1 MLGCIDL
8 SCEPAVI
15 PTPLHLCAGAWLL
28 GALLSGLLLAQLT
41 QGLQPAALW
50 NAASRVPADTWA
62 VASLAWVASL
72 GLRALRLRRE
82 WSAGPRIGFVSS
94 LRLVAL
100 HGAALTAM
108 PVRLGEIGYVF
119 LLYRE
124 WQVNLGRA
132 VRSLIWSRWQDAT
145 VLLAIAAA
153 LLPPIP
159 AGGRWSLA
167 LAILLT
173 GVVILPALGPRLW
186 SHVPALRRWRW
197 AVAEHPADVAGWS
210 LCLANWALRIGA
222 LWLLLSRLLPDAAA
236 LQPAVAVA
244 VELSHILPVQGV
256 GGLGSY
262 EAAAWSAARL
272 HGVDTGPV
280 VVAALVLHLH
290 AAALHAGAAAAAW
303 AHGRRDAPAH
313 RPTLAGTTSDARAGF
328 ATVPASQAQR
338 PVGPQSSGA

>member
-1 MLGCIDL
+1 MLGRIVL
-8 SCEPAVI
+8 SRERAVI

-28 GALLSGLLLAQLT
+28 GALISGLLLAQVT

-50 NAASRVPADTWA
+50 DAASRVPAAAWA
-62 VASLAWVASL
+62 VASLAWAASL
-72 GLRALRLRRE
+72 GLRAWRLRRE
-82 WSAGPRIGFVSS
+82 WSSGPRIGFVSS

-119 LLYRE
+119 LLYRG

-145 VLLAIAAA
+145 VLVAIAVA
-153 LLPPIP
+153 LLPPIRP
-159 AGGRWSLA
+159 GGRWALA
-167 LAILLT
+167 LAVLLT

-186 SHVPALRRWRW
+186 ARVPALRRWRW
-197 AVAEHPADVAGWS
+197 AVAEHPADIAGWS

-222 LWLLLSRLLPDAAA
+222 LWLLLSHLLPDAATV
-236 LQPAVAVA
+236 QPAVAVA

-262 EAAAWSAARL
+262 EAAAWSAARI
-272 HGVDTGPV
+272 HGVDAGPV

-290 AAALHAGAAAAAW
+290 AVALHAGAAALAW
-303 AHGRRDAPAH
+303 TPARD
-313 RPTLAGTTSDARAGF
+313 DARADR
-328 ATVPASQAQR
+328 AALPRTPADERAGRAPVSAPQAQR
-338 PVGPQSSGA
+338 PVEAQSSGV

>member
-1 MLGCIDL
+1 MLGRILL
-8 SCEPAVI
+8 SREPAVI

-28 GALLSGLLLAQLT
+28 GALLSALLLAQVT

-50 NAASRVPADTWA
+50 DAASRVPAAAWA

-72 GLRALRLRRE
+72 GLRAWRLRRE
-82 WSAGPRIGFVSS
+82 WSSGPRIGFVSS

-119 LLYRE
+119 LLYRG

-145 VLLAIAAA
+145 ALLAIAVA
-153 LLPPIP
+153 LLPPMRP
-159 AGGRWSLA
+159 GGRWALA
-167 LAILLT
+167 LAVLLT

-186 SHVPALRRWRW
+186 ARVPALRRWRW
-197 AVAEHPADVAGWS
+197 AVAEHPGDIAGWS

-222 LWLLLSRLLPDAAA
+222 LWLLLSHLLPHAATV
-236 LQPAVAVA
+236 QPAVAVA
-244 VELSHILPVQGV
+244 VELSLILPVQGV

-262 EAAAWSAARL
+262 EAAAWAAARL
-272 HGVDTGPV
+272 HGVDARAV

-290 AAALHAGAAAAAW
+290 AVALHAGAAALAW
-303 AHGRRDAPAH
+303 AQASEDALADRPALPRTAADERAGRAPATA
-313 RPTLAGTTSDARAGF
+313 P
-328 ATVPASQAQR
+328 QAQR
-338 PVGPQSSGA
+338 PVEVQSSGV